1 MGSKV
6 ILRAPLKEK
15 KKNLETEK
23 QVFLFVCF
31 PLIKLI
37 KMKEN
42 GVGKSERKQ
51 AVSLLEGV

>member
-23 QVFLFVCF
+23 QGCCFFF